1 MRGIGRIFEA
11 YREGDLADDD
21 EVAVIHG
28 PAETGYL
35 ALSEAMVNIRE
46 TLAAAERNGIVAV
59 ATRDALIRTAKELF
73 YHDRTF
79 ERLLERAA
87 ERSMPSRELAALRA
101 WLPHGRVDRKREDAL
116 AMLAAMRSLL
126 AGGLAPMQVDYALE
140 WTEVWHEATTAE
152 AASRQSG
159 ASGTAAWLT
168 NGRVLEELRLEPD
181 TYIAVRDRAL
191 LRLLAARE
199 AALRR
204 LSVDA
209 GVRGERLNRLRAR
222 HGLFSRAALDAWLA
236 ANGIDG
242 WQLERMIGEE
252 AQLEATAA
260 LAAPALSSQLLDE
273 LRLRNDFCR
282 FAERARSKQ
291 EFLEAHGLDHPD
303 TCDPHLAPPAVVR
316 AWYFERRLGQPLPDD
331 VDAAAR
337 ELGFADRAD
346 FDRALHR
353 EWLYFNREQSI

>member
-1 MRGIGRIFEA
+1 
-11 YREGDLADDD
+11 
-21 EVAVIHG
+21 
-28 PAETGYL
+28 
-35 ALSEAMVNIRE
+35 
-46 TLAAAERNGIVAV
+46 
-59 ATRDALIRTAKELF
+59 
-73 YHDRTF
+73 
-79 ERLLERAA
+79 
-87 ERSMPSRELAALRA
+87 MPSAELAALRA
-101 WLPHGRVDRKREDAL
+101 WLPQGRVDQKREDAL

-126 AGGLAPMQVDYALE
+126 AGGPAPMQVDYALE
-140 WTEVWHEATTAE
+140 WTEVWDEATTAA

-159 ASGTAAWLT
+159 AGGTAAWLT
-168 NGRVLEELRLEPD
+168 DERVLEELRLEPD

-199 AALRR
+199 AARR
-204 LSVDA
+204 RHSVDA
-209 GVRGERLNRLRAR
+209 GARGSGWIACARATACSAAPTSML
-222 HGLFSRAALDAWLA
+222 GSRRTGSTAE
-236 ANGIDG
+236 
-242 WQLERMIGEE
+242 QLERMIEEE

-303 TCDPHLAPPAVVR
+303 TGDPHLAPPAAVR

-331 VDAAAR
+331 IDAAAR

-346 FDRALHR
+346 FDRALRR
-353 EWLYFNREQSI
+353 EWLYLQQSSEKHLSADDFARMAEAMSIDLVRRCRQCGTRFRLFPQPRFIKPFHEPETVWLAPDAGTIGPGPVR